1 MSNKLK
7 YTNVRTGEVLEFD
20 PEDIVTGPVKI
31 TKPKGKYITPDKL
44 PGQPTR
50 KKLFSKLPGV
60 EYISEAEKDM
70 ESDETACYIRDY
82 GKEI

>member
-20 PEDIVTGPVKI
+20 PENVVTGPVKI
-31 TKPKGKYITPDKL
+31 KKPKGKYITPDKL

-50 KKLFSKLPGV
+50 KKLFSKL
-60 EYISEAEKDM
+60 EYISEVEKDR
-70 ESDETACYIRDY
+70 ESDETARYIRDH
-82 GKEI
+82 GLDD

>member
-20 PEDIVTGPVKI
+20 PEDVVTGPVKI
-31 TKPKGKYITPDKL
+31 KKPKGKYITPDKL

-50 KKLFSKLPGV
+50 KKLFSKL
-60 EYISEAEKDM
+60 EYISEAEKDR
-70 ESDETACYIRDY
+70 ESNETARYIRDH
-82 GKEI
+82 GLDD